1 VSVSPPP
8 RPRIAPGTR
17 ADIGRLNFAITR
29 ALGAATGGGPPNVF
43 TTLARHR
50 RLFRPWLRFAGTLMP
65 GGTLE
70 RHDTELLILRVAHNC
85 GCDYE
90 WHHHERLGR
99 EAGLTAADIERVRSG
114 PDDPAWPQARAL
126 LLRAADE
133 LHADRTLSDE
143 LWAALRPDR
152 SDAELIEI
160 CMLVG
165 HYEMLAMTINAIGVQ
180 SDELSPGPPT
190 PMMRVVQ
197 AVARRRTR
205 TTQRST

>member
-1 VSVSPPP
+1 LSIPPPP

-17 ADIGRLNFAITR
+17 AEIGRLSAAITWV
-29 ALGAATGGGPPNVF
+29 LGAATGGAPPNVF

-50 RLFRPWLRFAGTLMP
+50 SLFRPWLRFAGALMP
-65 GGTLE
+65 GGRLARDE
-70 RHDTELLILRVAHNC
+70 TELLILRTAHNC

-99 EAGLTAADIERVRSG
+99 EAGLTPADIARVRSG
-114 PDDPAWPQARAL
+114 PEDPGWPPARAL

-133 LHADRTLSDE
+133 LHADRTLSGE
-143 LWAALRPDR
+143 LWAALRPGR
-152 SDAELIEI
+152 SDTELIEI

-165 HYEMLAMTINAIGVQ
+165 HYEMLAMTINALGVQ
-180 SDELSPGPPT
+180 PDPPPT
-190 PMMRVVQ
+190 GRTTPATRLIQ

-205 TTQRST
+205 TTPRST